1 VQDSGFGIDAS
12 HPPHP
17 ESSPPR
23 RDSGCAMVAVARPA
37 TAADAAWYST
47 ERRGDTL
54 RLVVGGF
61 WVVSEARRLDPGLR
75 ALDAAGA
82 ARVEIDC
89 GALGRLDTVGAWLLL
104 RTKRI
109 LEHRGVVVQPVNVR
123 SEYRALV
130 HTIDTECRAPPVRLP
145 PRHSLS
151 AHLERIG
158 RGLAHALHQGYE
170 LVGFFG
176 LIVSETVAT
185 VVQPRRLRVAA
196 LVHQMEQTGLN
207 ALPIVGLLSFL
218 IGIVVAYQGADQL
231 RQFGAEVLTVNLL
244 GVGILR
250 ELGGLMAAIIVAGR
264 SGSAFAAQI
273 GTMKVS
279 EELDAIQVSGLNTVE
294 VLVLPRLLGIMLTL
308 PLLTFYSNAM
318 GLIGGAVMCHFDLHI
333 TIPVF
338 LHQLRAA
345 VVGWTFWVGLIKA
358 PVFAFIIALVGCH
371 QGFKVERNAS
381 SVGRHTTQAVVEAIF
396 LVIVADAAFSI
407 SFSRL
412 GI

>member
-1 VQDSGFGIDAS
+1 
-12 HPPHP
+12 
-17 ESSPPR
+17 
-23 RDSGCAMVAVARPA
+23 MVTVARP
-37 TAADAAWYST
+37 TTGADAAWYRV
-47 ERRGDTL
+47 ERQGDTL
-54 RLVVGGF
+54 RLVVGGC
-61 WVVSEARRLDPGLR
+61 WIISEARRLDPGLR
-75 ALDAAGA
+75 VLDAAGA

-109 LEHRGVVVQPVNVR
+109 LEHRGLVVQPVNVR

-145 PRHSLS
+145 PRHSLT
-151 AHLERIG
+151 AHLDRIG
-158 RGLAHALHQGYE
+158 RGLSHALHQGYE

-196 LVHQMEQTGLN
+196 LVHQMEETGLN

-218 IGIVVAYQGADQL
+218 IGVVVAYQGADQL
-231 RQFGAEVLTVNLL
+231 RQFGAEVFTVNLL

-264 SGSAFAAQI
+264 SGSAFTAQI

-279 EELDAIQVSGLNTVE
+279 EELDAIQVSGLNTIE

-318 GLIGGAVMCHFDLHI
+318 GLIGGAAMCYFDLHI

-338 LHQLRAA
+338 LHQLRPV
-345 VVGWTFWVGLIKA
+345 VVGWTFWVGLVKA

-381 SVGRHTTQAVVEAIF
+381 SVGRHTTQAVVQSIF

>member
-1 VQDSGFGIDAS
+1 MGTVIR
-12 HPPHP
+12 PP
-17 ESSPPR
+17 
-23 RDSGCAMVAVARPA
+23 
-37 TAADAAWYST
+37 AAENAAWYRT
-47 ERRGDTL
+47 EREGGTF

-61 WVVSEARRLDPGLR
+61 WIISEARRLDPALR
-75 ALDAAGA
+75 ALDATGST
-82 ARVEIDC
+82 RVEIDC
-89 GALGRLDTVGAWLLL
+89 GALGAIDTIGAWLLL

-123 SEYRALV
+123 PEYRALV
-130 HTIDTECRAPPVRLP
+130 HTIDYECRAPPVELP
-145 PRHSLS
+145 VRHSFT
-151 AHLERIG
+151 ARLERIG
-158 RGLAHALHQGYE
+158 RGLCHALHQGYE

-176 LIVSETVAT
+176 LVVFETIAT
-185 VVQPRRLRVAA
+185 VLQPRRLRVAA
-196 LVHQMEQTGLN
+196 LVHQMEETGLN

-218 IGIVVAYQGADQL
+218 IGIVFAYQGSDQL
-231 RQFGAEVLTVNLL
+231 RRFGAEVFTVNLL

-264 SGSAFAAQI
+264 SGSAFTAQI

-279 EELDAIQVSGLNTVE
+279 EELDAIQISGLNTVE
-294 VLVLPRLLGIMLTL
+294 VLVLPRLLGIALTL

-318 GLIGGAVMCHFDLHI
+318 GLIGGAAMCYLDLHI

-371 QGFKVERNAS
+371 QGFEVERNAS
-381 SVGRHTTQAVVEAIF
+381 SVGRHTTQAVVESIF

-407 SFSRL
+407 TFSWL